1 MYNGAG
7 KGVLLVN
14 CIIRREFAAQ
24 AMVRTYP
31 PRPHHRNKR
40 IVYEMT
46 CPPEAT
52 HSGTLAFSRWRPTPL
67 PETLVRD
74 PGKPLFELREDFFTY
89 DPPQDGWIDW
99 HLNFAHNDL
108 FSFYDGPLFAQ
119 DEMQVA
125 EHPGLA
131 SLRHGLIA
139 SGVAP
144 LAVENGL
151 PTPALVMGVERRC
164 SIATE
169 PNAAEGRPDGLY
181 GNNFAAASAAA
192 IRRATRL
199 LEPPT
204 RSNIIA
210 MEAPAYGSGPYT
222 REQIEFIWSTA
233 YTGFAA
239 AVQES
244 RRMGGQEMQVA
255 IHTGYWGCGAY
266 GGNRVLMPLLQLI
279 AAGCLDLDL
288 LVFHA
293 GPDSTGYREAKQLLA
308 TLLPADEAVM
318 TAELLARITQLGFR
332 WGIGDGT

>member
-1 MYNGAG
+1 M
-7 KGVLLVN
+7 N

-24 AMVRTYP
+24 ELVRTYP
-31 PRPHHRNKR
+31 PQAHHRNKR

-46 CPPEAT
+46 CPPGAT
-52 HSGTLAFSRWRPTPL
+52 HAGTLAFSRWRPLPL
-67 PETLVRD
+67 PEMLVRD
-74 PGKPLFELREDFFTY
+74 PGKPVFELREDFFTY

-99 HLNFAHNDL
+99 HLNFAHYDL
-108 FSFYDGPLFAQ
+108 FSFYGGALFAQ

-139 SGVAP
+139 AGVAP

-151 PTPALVMGVERRC
+151 PTPALVMDVERRC

-169 PNAAEGRPDGLY
+169 PNAAKGRPHGLY
-181 GNNFAAASAAA
+181 GNHFAPASAAA

-210 MEAPAYGSGPYT
+210 MEAPAYGSGPYA
-222 REQIEFIWSTA
+222 REQVEFIWSTA

-244 RRMGGQEMQVA
+244 RRVGGQEMRVA

-279 AAGCLDLDL
+279 AASSLDLDL

-293 GPDSTGYREAKQLLA
+293 GPDSTGYREAKQLLE
-308 TLLPADEAVM
+308 TLLPANEPVA
-318 TAELLARITQLGFR
+318 TAALLAKILQREFY